1 MLDTVQ
7 MAARHGMGANECS
20 PSGQQLR
27 KRSRDRP
34 FYAAYIRHDRF
45 RTQFWDRGLE
55 NSRHARQWSREQN
68 EIRIA
73 TSSRNVSN
81 FVEYTPGQRRLKR
94 GLPSSA
100 PHDVL
105 G

>member
-1 MLDTVQ
+1 
-7 MAARHGMGANECS
+7 MGANECG
-20 PSGQQLR
+20 PSGQQHR
-27 KRSRDRP
+27 QRSRDRP

-45 RTQFWDRGLE
+45 WTQFWGRSLE
-55 NSRHARQWSREQN
+55 NSCHARQWSREQN

-81 FVEYTPGQRRLKR
+81 FVEYTPGQRLLKR
-94 GLPSSA
+94 GLPSSG